1 MDQINLQSKT
11 LEDLRYIAKMMGL
24 KNISKYKKG
33 ELIDLLTPNSVETI
47 KNETQDEQSDVPV
60 KNEESEIKQPVDEP
74 KLEELKEDDSVT
86 ELVADKTEQTEQVV
100 ENTPSSD
107 NHDRAPEKEVS
118 ILRKSRRGRPG
129 KAQDKQMEEAAP
141 IAEVSDNQGPKAND
155 EVQKDVQVEQDNS
168 VEKPNRLPDRLKH
181 LEIRSTEKEKKPHG
195 RLHKNK
201 EAVSDETVNDTAIT
215 EKSAEKDETKENVIE
230 VAIEGATKRQKPL
243 KEKDTVKAKHQEKP
257 VKTEEKAVKQ
267 HEKPVKAEEK
277 TEKPEEKPVIEEQ
290 AAKPEEKPEEK
301 PAKTEEHVTKAE
313 EKPVN
318 EEEKT
323 IKAEEKVRRPE
334 RPVHR
339 HTRQQNSAQET
350 SEQRQ
355 GQGLAAIPAHRPQR
369 QHVQQSQQQPQQ
381 QATQQQASQQ
391 QVQRQPQQQLQPVQ
405 TPPQV
410 IAQQQQNQ
418 QPQQQ
423 FNGNTNGNGNEK
435 IESDDPVEGVLEV
448 LPDGYGFLRS
458 ENYLSGLRDVYVSP
472 SQIRRFGLKTG
483 DKLRG
488 KGRIPKEGEKFQALL
503 YVQSINGDSPEVAS
517 KRIPFE
523 YLTPIY
529 PDSRITM
536 ETAPREFSTR
546 LIDLIA
552 PIGKGQ
558 RGMIVSPPKA
568 GKTILLKKIANAIT
582 VNYPEIEL
590 IVLLIDERPEEVTD
604 MQRSIK
610 GEVIYS
616 TFDEVPEHHIKVAEM
631 VLERA
636 QRLVEQKKDVVILLD
651 SITRLARAYNLTIP
665 PTGRTLSGGLDPGAL
680 HKPKKFFGAA
690 RNIENGGSLTI
701 MATALIETGS
711 RMDDVIFEEFKGTG
725 NMELHLDRKL
735 SEKRIF
741 PAIDINKSGTRREE
755 LLLSQRE
762 LESVWAIRKAM
773 SNMGTA
779 EVTEILINK
788 LMQTRTNDDF
798 VKSINVSFLDKNQ

>member
-1 MDQINLQSKT
+1 MDQIDLQSKT
-11 LEDLRYIAKMMGL
+11 LEDLRYIAKMMGV
-24 KNISKYKKG
+24 KNISKLKKNELLDILKNSDEANKANDSKAVEKADSGKIVPDRSKNGSKSESEARASG
-33 ELIDLLTPNSVETI
+33 ENNTTETI
-47 KNETQDEQSDVPV
+47 GGEKTEGTKNKASKSKPENAGKTENLSSPENTPVQTGKTRKSAKTEKSTDSSKEKDIPVIKQEIQEPAAEKVSSDENGTAEPKEAEENKHVDAETSVLRKSKRGRPSKALKDASAEPETEEKKTLPEVSEKKEETVNPEPKPGRLSEKLIHPVKTVENKKPALVKTPPV
-60 KNEESEIKQPVDEP
+60 KNDQ
-74 KLEELKEDDSVT
+74 
-86 ELVADKTEQTEQVV
+86 KTENV
-100 ENTPSSD
+100 E
-107 NHDRAPEKEVS
+107 A
-118 ILRKSRRGRPG
+118 
-129 KAQDKQMEEAAP
+129 
-141 IAEVSDNQGPKAND
+141 
-155 EVQKDVQVEQDNS
+155 
-168 VEKPNRLPDRLKH
+168 
-181 LEIRSTEKEKKPHG
+181 EKKP
-195 RLHKNK
+195 L
-201 EAVSDETVNDTAIT
+201 I
-215 EKSAEKDETKENVIE
+215 
-230 VAIEGATKRQKPL
+230 
-243 KEKDTVKAKHQEKP
+243 P
-257 VKTEEKAVKQ
+257 VKHVPRQ
-267 HEKPVKAEEK
+267 IK
-277 TEKPEEKPVIEEQ
+277 TNTSVVNQ
-290 AAKPEEKPEEK
+290 DK
-301 PAKTEEHVTKAE
+301 PALPQPQSQKS
-313 EKPVN
+313 VN
-318 EEEKT
+318 QLP
-323 IKAEEKVRRPE
+323 RPQQ
-334 RPVHR
+334 HQ
-339 HTRQQNSAQET
+339 QQNNIQ
-350 SEQRQ
+350 QHNNN
-355 GQGLAAIPAHRPQR
+355 AH
-369 QHVQQSQQQPQQ
+369 QQSQVQQPQTSQQSAVQQQNQPVSQPPQVNASNAQAALQVPQQTTQQVQAAPVPQAVQTVQPQQ
-381 QATQQQASQQ
+381 QS
-391 QVQRQPQQQLQPVQ
+391 
-405 TPPQV
+405 
-410 IAQQQQNQ
+410 
-418 QPQQQ
+418 
-423 FNGNTNGNGNEK
+423 NEK
-435 IESDDPVEGVLEV
+435 IEADDPVEGVLEV

-458 ENYLSGLRDVYVSP
+458 ENYLSGPRDIYVSP

-503 YVQSINGDSPEVAS
+503 YVQSINGDTPDVAS
-517 KRIPFE
+517 KRVPFE

-529 PDSRITM
+529 PDSRITL
-536 ETAPREFSTR
+536 ETSPREFSTR

-582 VNYPEIEL
+582 VNYPEVEL

-680 HKPKKFFGAA
+680 HKPKRFFGAA

-755 LLLSQRE
+755 LLLSQKE
-762 LESVWAIRKAM
+762 LESVYAVRKAM

-779 EVTEILINK
+779 EVTEILINR
-788 LMQTRTNDDF
+788 LLQTKTNDDF
-798 VKSINVSFLDKNQ
+798 VKSINISFLDKNQ